1 MPMVTMTALERFRDA
16 LTAHNCAPRGTAARC
31 PAHDDRAASLS
42 FGPAREFAGVVVKC
56 HAGCH
61 IDDILK
67 ALGLTRADLFD
78 EPRQAK
84 QGEAVIAS
92 YEYRDETGKVRHGKW
107 RYWPRRFIQW
117 RPGLNGEKIFKGVF
131 DQKNGGVQPVLFHL
145 PELLAEKNRGEK
157 QVYLAEGE
165 EDVLALE
172 RAGVV
177 ATTWTEGA
185 WQPGQ
190 RAKWRPEYT
199 QTLAGWHVT
208 IIQDRDE
215 PAEGQ
220 TTGAGQNTAKDIAKL
235 LDGVAAKVR
244 IVEAKEGNDAR
255 DHLDVH
261 GHSVDEFVPLDTPQ
275 RRIRLTR
282 ASTIKPR
289 PVRWAWVDRIPT
301 GELTL
306 TPGHGGIGKSTF
318 HVWAIAHL
326 TRGTLPGVHY
336 RQPKPCIIAASEDS
350 WERTIVPRLMAAGA
364 DMNLVYRVD
373 VITETDE
380 VVSISLP
387 RDIDGLTVEITHIG
401 VALLSVDSV
410 MSVLSSGLDSHKDR
424 EVRLG
429 LEPLARLADKTGCAV
444 LGNAHFNKST
454 GSDPMALIMGSA
466 AFANVS
472 RAALGF
478 ARDPDDE
485 DGACVIS
492 QVKNNLGRLDLP
504 SLRYRIDGVTIDT
517 DEGPTEVGKLVMLGE
532 SDRSVADILRD
543 RGKNSAEARSDLDE
557 AADWIEMFLT
567 DVVGTGY
574 APAAEVIRAG
584 EAAGFHKHT
593 LQRARKRHGI
603 RTSKADFGGGWVWA
617 IREDDRQ
624 GNQDA
629 VSRETTS
636 SSPPP
641 SPSGETAPEP
651 DYTTLIETVQPLL
664 PNGETSSSPEQTCPV
679 CDQPLALPNQSCS
692 ASRHHG
698 GNEDA

>member
-1 MPMVTMTALERFRDA
+1 VVTMTALERFRDA
-16 LTAHNCAPRGTAARC
+16 LTAHGCNPRGTSARC
-31 PAHDDRAASLS
+31 PAHDDRSASLS
-42 FGPAREFAGVVVKC
+42 FSPAKQFAGVVVKC
-56 HAGCH
+56 HAAHANCSVDG
-61 IDDILK
+61 IV
-67 ALGLTRADLFD
+67 AVLGLTRADLFD
-78 EPRQAK
+78 DPRQAK
-84 QGEAVIAS
+84 QGEAVTAE
-92 YEYRDETGKVRHGKW
+92 YLYRDETGTARHGKW
-107 RYWPRRFIQW
+107 RYWPKRFIQW
-117 RPGLNGEKIFKGVF
+117 RPTPDGGKVFKLDGVER
-131 DQKNGGVQPVLFHL
+131 VLFHL

-157 QVYLAEGE
+157 QVYLVEGE

-172 RAGVV
+172 RAGLV

-190 RAKWRPEYT
+190 KSKWRPEYT
-199 QTLAGWHVT
+199 QTLTGWHVT
-208 IIQDRDE
+208 IVQDRDD
-215 PAEGQ
+215 
-220 TTGAGQNTAKDIAKL
+220 AGRNTATDIAAEL
-235 LDGVAAKVR
+235 QGRAAKVR
-244 IVEAKEGNDAR
+244 IVEAKDGKDAR
-255 DHLDVH
+255 DHLEVH
-261 GHSVDEFVPLDTPQ
+261 GHSVDEFMSVDTPQ

-289 PVRWAWVDRIPT
+289 PVRWAWADRIPI

-318 HVWAIAHL
+318 HVWCIAHL
-326 TRGTLPGVHY
+326 TRGTLPGVHCST
-336 RQPKPCIIAASEDS
+336 PKPCIIAASEDS

-364 DMNLVYRVD
+364 DMDLVYRVD

-387 RDIDGLTVEITHIG
+387 RDVDALTVEITHIG
-401 VALLSVDSV
+401 VALLSVDPV

-429 LEPLARLADKTGCAV
+429 LEPLARLADQTGCAV

-485 DGACVIS
+485 DSACVIS

-504 SLRYRIDGVTIDT
+504 SLRYRIDSVTIDT

-532 SDRSVADILRD
+532 TDRSVADILRD
-543 RGKNSAEARSDLDE
+543 RGKNSEEARSDLDE
-557 AADWIEMFLT
+557 AADWIAMFLT
-567 DVVGTGY
+567 EVVGTGY

-593 LQRARKRHGI
+593 LQRARKRRGI

-624 GNQDA
+624 GNQDY
-629 VSRETTS
+629 VSQETAS

-641 SPSGETAPEP
+641 SPSGETVPEP
-651 DYTTLIETVQPLL
+651 DYSTLIETVESLL
-664 PNGETSSSPEQTCPV
+664 PGREAETLCPV

-698 GNEDA
+698 GNQDA